1 MIKNREQLLAL
12 SADWSARAKND
23 LRNKMIEFIEM
34 SGMNQ
39 AQLSDVLGMSMGE
52 IEQILNGNGEITL
65 TTFAKLLIATD
76 HVLEIKPLAMSPL
89 AQGMP
94 RKRANG
100 RTEQPR
106 DANGRFMPRHQ
117 GGMPQFGQEIVDGYP
132 SPSRMRNGEM
142 PFVPPTDENGNI
154 LPPPMDENGNI
165 LPPPPMFN
173 GQMPR
178 FGGMPGVMP
187 RIRRNQMPQVH
198 QHQVAQPQPQR
209 EATNSLDALDR
220 RSLVN
225 IIRENNWDG
234 ELDLINSTRSEMI
247 DFITSKQ
254 QVPHQVGTD
263 VESERIAQMLAEE
276 MERNPHLRETIQKYL

>member
-12 SADWSARAKND
+12 SADWATRAKND
-23 LRNKMIEFIEM
+23 IRTKMIEFIEM

-52 IEQILNGNGEITL
+52 IEQVLNGNGEITL

-76 HVLEIKPLAMSPL
+76 HVLEIKPLSMSQM

-94 RKRANG
+94 RM
-100 RTEQPR
+100 RTNNRREQPR
-106 DANGRFMPRHQ
+106 DANGRFAPRHQ
-117 GGMPQFGQEIVDGYP
+117 PTSMVDGFP
-132 SPSRMRNGEM
+132 SPQDVRNSGF
-142 PFVPPTDENGNI
+142 PFT
-154 LPPPMDENGNI
+154 PPMDENGNI

-187 RIRRNQMPQVH
+187 HARRNQAPKPHCEQV
-198 QHQVAQPQPQR
+198 
-209 EATNSLDALDR
+209 NDLDAMDR

-225 IIRENNWDG
+225 IIRENQWDS
-234 ELDLINSTRSEMI
+234 EIDLVNSTRSEMI
-247 DFITSKQ
+247 DFVTSKQ
-254 QVPHQVGTD
+254 TEPTPQNSVHDG
-263 VESERIAQMLAEE
+263 ESERIAKMLSEE
-276 MERNPHLRETIQKYL
+276 MERNPHLREVIQKYL